1 MVALYVGNTD
11 NSWFDFLRSHEN
23 LEEVNFWQPSAK
35 RFQAIG
41 EGELFAFRLK
51 SPRNVIGGFGV
62 FSSSS
67 TLPIDMAWQAFGQ
80 SNGTATLDELV
91 GAISRYRRDELVSTN
106 SFIGCRIL
114 VQPVLFPEDMWFDVP
129 ESWSRNIVTG
139 KRFDTDNDDGR
150 RLWDQLQDRA
160 QAMHAPILSG
170 FSDGA
175 PRYGKPGLTKP
186 RLGQGAFRVA
196 VLEAYGRKCAFTGGK
211 VLPALEAAHIRP
223 YAAGGPHEKSNGV
236 FLRRDIHS
244 VFDAGYLTID
254 TDQKIVVSGK
264 VRDVFNNGE
273 EYRRLHGLKMTP
285 PANPADHPSAEALRW
300 HNDRVFVE

>member
-11 NSWFDFLRSHEN
+11 NRWFDFLRSREN

-35 RFQAIG
+35 RFRAIA

-62 FSSSS
+62 LTNFSVLS
-67 TLPIDMAWQAFGQ
+67 IDMAWRTFGE
-80 SNGTATLDELV
+80 SNGTATLDEMV
-91 GAISRYRRDELVSTN
+91 GAISQYRRDEVVSTN
-106 SFIGCRIL
+106 SFVGCRIL
-114 VQPVLFPEDMWFDVP
+114 VQPVLFPEHLWFEVP
-129 ESWSRNIVTG
+129 ESWSQNIVTG
-139 KRFDTDNDDGR
+139 KKFDTDNTDGR
-150 RLWDQLQDRA
+150 RLWDQLHDRA
-160 QAMHAPILSG
+160 QAMHAPILTGLSEG
-170 FSDGA
+170 SR
-175 PRYGKPGLTKP
+175 RYGEPGLTKP

-196 VLEAYGRKCAFTGGK
+196 VLEAYDRKCAFTGGK

-223 YAAGGPHEKSNGV
+223 YAAGGSHEKSNGV

-264 VRDVFNNGE
+264 VKDVFNNGE
-273 EYRRLHGLKMTP
+273 EYRRLHGLKMAP
-285 PANPADHPSAEALRW
+285 PANPADHPSHEALRW